1 MRRAALLVLP
11 ALLLAGCAAASQAPA
26 QTDALT
32 IENRYPLEYAK
43 QFTVDVCAGGYDLI
57 TIDGSRYL
65 VVPEGAAAPA
75 DLDADIT
82 VLQQPIQNIYL
93 VSSSAMDP
101 IISIGGL
108 GAVALSGTQA
118 ENWYL
123 DAARTAGH
131 AITTAYGDRMGSID
145 FALASSVAQEVIH
158 GYETLALDEVWLVH
172 GEFMSMGHQPPK
184 SLRLLPLQTPQA
196 AEDEE
201 QAGEARCEYV
211 YEPQEEQLLAEL
223 LPRYVKVQVY
233 RGLLDTSASEHAA
246 RMAAMD
252 NATRN
257 CNELINSLT
266 LLYNKTRQA
275 SITSELIDIVGGAEA
290 LNG

>member
-1 MRRAALLVLP
+1 MRRAAAFALP

-75 DLDADIT
+75 NLDADIT

-123 DAARTAGH
+123 DAARTAMEQGEI
-131 AITTAYGDRMGSID
+131 AYAGKYSAPITRRSCPPTV
-145 FALASSVAQEVIH
+145 ALPSRTQ
-158 GYETLALDEVWLVH
+158 
-172 GEFMSMGHQPPK
+172 
-184 SLRLLPLQTPQA
+184 
-196 AEDEE
+196 
-201 QAGEARCEYV
+201 
-211 YEPQEEQLLAEL
+211 
-223 LPRYVKVQVY
+223 
-233 RGLLDTSASEHAA
+233 
-246 RMAAMD
+246 
-252 NATRN
+252 
-257 CNELINSLT
+257 
-266 LLYNKTRQA
+266 
-275 SITSELIDIVGGAEA
+275 
-290 LNG
+290 